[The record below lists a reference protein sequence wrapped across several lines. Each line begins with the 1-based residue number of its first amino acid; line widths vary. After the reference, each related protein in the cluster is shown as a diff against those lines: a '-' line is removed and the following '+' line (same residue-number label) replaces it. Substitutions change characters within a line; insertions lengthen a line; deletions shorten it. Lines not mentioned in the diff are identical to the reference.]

1 MQRRNALLALAG
13 AAAPLVFR
21 PRHAAAQAPTIPG
34 ETPLDS
40 TTYIESTLQVGTL
53 AKTLS
58 QIALQQSSSV
68 SIRSFA
74 QSEILEQTAVAQSLT
89 SNFNPPPAPLTPLQ
103 QQIVANLQSLSGDAF
118 NTQYVLDQIQGHEQ
132 LLAFQ
137 QGYLLFDTDPASD
150 LVHTALLASAFIG
163 THLLLLQDLGASG
176 HL

>member
-13 AAAPLVFR
+13 AAAPLVLR
-21 PRHAAAQAPTIPG
+21 PRRAAAQAAGTPG
-34 ETPLDS
+34 TTPLDP
-40 TTYIESTLQVGTL
+40 TTYTEATLQVGTL
-53 AKTLS
+53 ALTLS
-58 QIALQQSSSV
+58 QLALRQSSSV
-68 SIRSFA
+68 PVRAFA

-89 SNFNPPPAPLTPLQ
+89 SNFNPPPAPLTPAQ
-103 QQIVANLQSLSGDAF
+103 QQTVASLQSLSGDAF

-137 QGYLLFDTDPASD
+137 QGYLLYDTDPASD